1 MDGGGERAS
10 IVGAAL
16 AGGETAPGGAAAW
29 RALAGAQD
37 FDAAAAAWAPIAA
50 AMVERAV
57 AVAVMRVRSDGGGL
71 RVAAAWPASRL
82 PGSDMIAAV
91 ETAVAQRRGVAR
103 SMEAGATA
111 LAYPLLIDPPGG
123 GDPVAGNAEAAVVV
137 EIGAGDPQAVRRAMR
152 QVQWGAAA
160 LRDALRAEA
169 AALERLRYQGAGAAL
184 HVIVAAAE
192 HEDFETAS
200 RAAATDLAIRFDC
213 DRVSIGFRRRGRS
226 RVRAIS
232 HSAQFGRRMNLTRLL
247 SAAMD
252 EAVDQQA
259 VILHPDADGDALLA
273 AGAAA
278 ALARAEGAG
287 RVLTVPLFAT
297 DRYIGAAVF
306 ERPLDRPFAGA
317 DLATLEA
324 AVTALAPVLEEKR
337 RNSRYL
343 VTQALDVA
351 AAHLGRLLGP
361 GRLARKLA
369 VIAALAVAAFCYLA
383 TGTYRVTADATVEG
397 AVQRTISAPF
407 DGFIAEGP
415 ARAGDE
421 VREGGLLARLDDR
434 DLALERLRIVTE
446 QRRGLLEYERA
457 VAERD
462 RAEARIK
469 QAQIDQS
476 AAELEL
482 IDAQIS
488 RAVLRA
494 PFDGVV
500 VSGDLSQ
507 SIGASVALGE
517 PLFEIAP
524 LDRYRVVLLVEE
536 GAVANV
542 VEGQQG
548 ALVVSAL
555 PSETFA
561 ISVEKITPVAVYKE
575 GRTTFEVE
583 AAIVGGSG
591 RLRPGMAGAARIDV
605 DERRRIVI
613 WTQPLID
620 WLRLWS
626 WRWLDW

>member
-1 MDGGGERAS
+1 MDGGGERTS
-10 IVGAAL
+10 LGGAVP
-16 AGGETAPGGAAAW
+16 AGGDVAPGGAAAW

-37 FDAAAAAWAPIAA
+37 LDSAAAAWAPIAA
-50 AMVERAV
+50 AMIENAV
-57 AVAVMRVRSDGGGL
+57 AVAVMRVHPDGAGL
-71 RVAAAWPASRL
+71 RVAAAWPESRL
-82 PGSDMIAAV
+82 PGSGMIAAA
-91 ETAVAQRRGVAR
+91 ETATAQRRGVAR
-103 SMEAGATA
+103 SLDGGATA
-111 LAYPLLIDPPGG
+111 LAYPLLIGAAGENDPPAGG
-123 GDPVAGNAEAAVVV
+123 AQAAAVV
-137 EIGAGDPQAVRRAMR
+137 EIGASDAQAVRRAMR
-152 QVQWGAAA
+152 QLQWGAAA

-169 AALERLRYQGAGAAL
+169 AALERRRFEGAGAAL

-259 VILHPDADGDALLA
+259 VILHPAADDDALLA
-273 AGAAA
+273 TGAAA
-278 ALARAEGAG
+278 ALARVEGAG
-287 RVLTVPLFAT
+287 RVLTVPLYAA
-297 DRYIGAAVF
+297 DRHIGAAVF
-306 ERPLDRPFAGA
+306 ERPLDRPFSAA

-337 RNSRYL
+337 RNGRYL
-343 VTQALDVA
+343 FTKALDVA

-369 VIAALAVAAFCYLA
+369 VIAALAFAAFCYLA

-397 AVQRTISAPF
+397 EVQRTISAPF

-421 VREGGLLARLDDR
+421 VREGALLARLDDR

-446 QRRGLLEYERA
+446 QRRGMLEYERA

-469 QAQIDQS
+469 QAQIEQS

-482 IDAQIS
+482 VDAQIW
-488 RAVLRA
+488 RAALRA

-500 VSGDLSQ
+500 VAGDLSQ
-507 SIGASVALGE
+507 SIGASVARGDA
-517 PLFEIAP
+517 LFEIAP
-524 LDRYRVVLLVEE
+524 LDSYRVVLQVDER
-536 GAVANV
+536 AVASV
-542 VEGQQG
+542 VEGQGG
-548 ALVVSAL
+548 ALVVAAL
-555 PSETFA
+555 PAETFPLR
-561 ISVEKITPVAVYKE
+561 VEKITPVAVYKE

-583 AAIVGGSG
+583 AAIVGPSG

-626 WRWLDW
+626 WRWIDW